1 MRLHILLTGL
11 ITGVLAI
18 HVFFMWM
25 EISSCN
31 AIQEELAVPDS
42 SRKQKIPEKQYSPVA
57 PQLIPFSWIL
67 LYTTGKRKTTTAA
80 NGGRPLAAGRYAA
93 VHELDINYN
102 LTKQMYWG
110 LCDGDTS
117 RN

>member
-1 MRLHILLTGL
+1 MFFLCGWKYLPVTLYRKSWQCL
-11 ITGVLAI
+11 IAAG
-18 HVFFMWM
+18 
-25 EISSCN
+25 
-31 AIQEELAVPDS
+31 
-42 SRKQKIPEKQYSPVA
+42 SRKCRNSRYSPVA

>member
-42 SRKQKIPEKQYSPVA
+42 SRKQKMPEQQIQPRSA
-57 PQLIPFSWIL
+57 AADSLQLDTA
-67 LYTTGKRKTTTAA
+67 LYNRQTKDYNSSKW
-80 NGGRPLAAGRYAA
+80 RPPAG
-93 VHELDINYN
+93 
-102 LTKQMYWG
+102 
-110 LCDGDTS
+110 S
-117 RN
+117 RQIRCCS